1 MTRVTSPLET
11 TVCSLEMILAWV
23 SLPAGEV
30 GKSMRGISKPLIS
43 SSQVT
48 ASTHSSW
55 CSFSHRSQK
64 RDGTPLCYSEWKS
77 DEGGGGGLSHR
88 IHLRNM
94 CNNEGSG
101 RAYSFL
107 QRSQWGWIHKC
118 EHLHNKALVVGWELK
133 TGWSSHWNQCGQI
146 TVILVRASERE
157 SGN

>member
-11 TVCSLEMILAWV
+11 TVCPLEMVLVWV

-30 GKSMRGISKPLIS
+30 GKSVRATSKPLIS

-55 CSFSHRSQK
+55 CSFAHRSQK
-64 RDGTPLCYSEWKS
+64 RDGTPLCYSGWKS
-77 DEGGGGGLSHR
+77 DRGGKGYAIETL
-88 IHLRNM
+88 LRNM
-94 CNNEGSG
+94 CNVEGSG
-101 RAYSFL
+101 RAYGFL
-107 QRSQWGWIHKC
+107 QRSQWGWIYKC

-133 TGWSSHWNQCGQI
+133 TGRSSHWNQCGQI

-157 SGN
+157 SCS